1 MLRDFRVATFGFAEQ
16 QMDVLGH
23 HHITGD
29 HKVVASAHLLQH
41 LQKQVPTVAGTQ
53 QGAPAVGARG
63 YEMEIS
69 GTVIGI
75 ESVGQR

>member
-1 MLRDFRVATFGFAEQ
+1 
-16 QMDVLGH
+16 MDVLGH

-53 QGAPAVGARG
+53 QRAPPVAARG
-63 YEMEIS
+63 DEVEMS
-69 GTVIGI
+69 GTVIAM
-75 ESVGQR
+75 ESVGHR